1 MLRAANHSAFY
12 SVKIIG
18 DDRPVIPV
26 QCNLKVQVREGAD
39 WKTLGE
45 LHDATARTV
54 TVDFPQVVDT
64 EGLRVFVPAA
74 DLPKSDRAD
83 VDGIVRICELLVIL
97 PDGQE
102 SAVVPLP
109 QP

>member
-1 MLRAANHSAFY
+1 
-12 SVKIIG
+12 VKIIG
-18 DDRPVIPV
+18 DDRPVIPL
-26 QCNLKVQVREGAD
+26 QRNLKVQVREGAD
-39 WKTLGE
+39 WKTVGE
-45 LHDATARTV
+45 VKDATSRTV
-54 TVDFPQVVDT
+54 TVDFSQVVVT
-64 EGLRVFVPAA
+64 EGLCVLVPAA

-83 VDGIVRICELLVIL
+83 VDGIVRICELLLIL